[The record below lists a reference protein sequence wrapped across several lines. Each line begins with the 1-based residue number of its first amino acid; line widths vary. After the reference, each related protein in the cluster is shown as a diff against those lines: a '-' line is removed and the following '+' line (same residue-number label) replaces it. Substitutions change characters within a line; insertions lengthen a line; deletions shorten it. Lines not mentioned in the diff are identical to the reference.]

1 MSQSS
6 NNLIRH
12 HTAKFSVKTQCNSA
26 LEFPP
31 EERETNKKESTVKKT
46 IRYKIQVFDEV
57 DFSDFSFSI
66 SNNPQPFRLKMKA
79 KKFTNLKV
87 TIDNNEETDCTILQL
102 VWRVESFGESK

>member
-31 EERETNKKESTVKKT
+31 EERETNKKESTN
-46 IRYKIQVFDEV
+46 IRAV
-57 DFSDFSFSI
+57 
-66 SNNPQPFRLKMKA
+66 NPF
-79 KKFTNLKV
+79 
-87 TIDNNEETDCTILQL
+87 
-102 VWRVESFGESK
+102 

>member
-31 EERETNKKESTVKKT
+31 EERETNKKESTN
-46 IRYKIQVFDEV
+46 IRAVNPFWV
-57 DFSDFSFSI
+57 HRSLFSK
-66 SNNPQPFRLKMKA
+66 N
-79 KKFTNLKV
+79 
-87 TIDNNEETDCTILQL
+87 
-102 VWRVESFGESK
+102 

>member
-31 EERETNKKESTVKKT
+31 EERETNKKG
-46 IRYKIQVFDEV
+46 INQYKG
-57 DFSDFSFSI
+57 
-66 SNNPQPFRLKMKA
+66 
-79 KKFTNLKV
+79 
-87 TIDNNEETDCTILQL
+87 
-102 VWRVESFGESK
+102 GESILGSPLTFLQKPSKIYIISV